1 MSIGF
6 PNESAEYRAAR
17 ERLLEEEVGLR
28 RAMEAVAVARRRLP
42 LGGLVPEDYVFDGL
56 GEDGLPAKV
65 KLSELFAPGKDSLV
79 IYNFMFPRM
88 PQDERDGPTEGVT
101 AALKREDGP
110 CPSCT
115 AFLDS
120 LDGMS
125 KHAVAGG
132 LNFVVIAKAP
142 LGRVIGFAKDRGWR
156 NLRLLSAAGNN
167 FKRDYLAESAEGI
180 QLPLI
185 TVFHR
190 DGDGIRHFWSS
201 EMIFAGNDPGQDPRH
216 NGTIESM
223 WNLFDLTREGR
234 PMEWHEQVS
243 YGAAGMDCC
252 GAGKKQFIG
261 DGFASI
267 TVGSG
272 NRD

>member
-1 MSIGF
+1 MSVSF
-6 PNESAEYRAAR
+6 PGESVEYRAAR
-17 ERLLEEEVGLR
+17 ERLLQEEIALR
-28 RAMEAVAVARRRLP
+28 RAMEAVAVARRELP
-42 LGGLVPEDYVFDGL
+42 PGGLVPEDYVFDGL
-56 GEDGLPAKV
+56 GEDGKPVKV

-88 PQDERDGPTEGVT
+88 PQDERDRPTEGVT

-115 AFLDS
+115 ALLDS
-120 LDGMS
+120 LDGMA
-125 KHAVAGG
+125 KHVGAGG

-142 LGRVIGFAKDRGWR
+142 LERVVGFGKDRGWR
-156 NLRLLSAAGNN
+156 NLRLLSAAHNS
-167 FKRDYLAESAEGI
+167 FKRDFLGESEEGM

-201 EMIFAGNDPGQDPRH
+201 EMIFAGSDPGQDPRH

-234 PMEWHEQVS
+234 PMEWHEQLN
-243 YGAAGMDCC
+243 YDCC
-252 GAGKKQFIG
+252 GTGKKQLIG
-261 DGFASI
+261 DGFTSI
-267 TVGSG
+267 TPA
-272 NRD
+272 RRE